1 MSPDQSE
8 AFLISCFG
16 YTKAGCCMLLKMLEL
31 ADTEDYIATLQ
42 EDYLIGPRKPT
53 EDQSMALVK
62 FVQFTGRSYERCVM
76 IFKSFKN
83 NLHTPDRAFMDNGC
97 GGGIGNV
104 VPYEHKV
111 LYVKE
116 RVNFLYSSFSCSQS
130 IFFDTILSHT
140 NNI

>member
-1 MSPDQSE
+1 M
-8 AFLISCFG
+8 
-16 YTKAGCCMLLKMLEL
+16 
-31 ADTEDYIATLQ
+31 
-42 EDYLIGPRKPT
+42 
-53 EDQSMALVK
+53 
-62 FVQFTGRSYERCVM
+62 
-76 IFKSFKN
+76 
-83 NLHTPDRAFMDNGC
+83 
-97 GGGIGNV
+97 